1 MKNRLFYLLSA
12 GLFWLAFFFVFRLLF
27 VLYQWDLLEGQS
39 FFEIAKAFVSGA
51 RHDLSLMGYILL
63 LSGLIL
69 TVTFWLPAKKLKG
82 LFTVIYSVVG
92 LIFIMILIPNLE
104 LYRNWGFHLD
114 ATVLSYLKTPKEAMA
129 STTLSTHLLLFV
141 LFILTSTASYICLRK
156 FVIVKLEKIKPI
168 NYKWIPVLLFI
179 TAGMI
184 IPIRGGFGIAPMNVG
199 FVYFSQSTFA
209 NHAAVNPVWNFSYSL
224 KKIGKDGKQFK
235 FLKEDQL
242 KSTIAGLKC
251 NPNSDRLQVIKAKK
265 PNVVVVMLESF
276 TSKAIGSLGGY
287 QGATPNFDELTKE
300 GVLFSN
306 FYAIGDRSKIGIV
319 GLLSGYP
326 SLPQRSVISYTKKT
340 QSIPSLCRKFTK
352 QNYSSAFYY
361 GGDIRFANINSYLM
375 NTGFDRL
382 VTMFDFSEDLYNSK
396 WGVHDEYVFERLLKD
411 IKSETKPFFKVYFTL
426 SSHEPFDVPM
436 EKVIKGNS
444 EDERFLNSV
453 NYTDKCL
460 GKFIADFKKTEAWE
474 NTILILVADHGTRY
488 IDKSVPSDFIKYQIP
503 MLWLGGALNQKN
515 LVVDK
520 FGCQPDMANTLLSQ
534 LDINADEF
542 IFGKDLLAAD
552 QKGYAYFDY
561 NNGFGYIDEKE
572 RSVFDLTSNKYV
584 HEEGESANNRENWKA
599 LLQYLNEDFMAR

>member
-12 GLFWLAFFFVFRLLF
+12 GLFWVAFFFLFRF
-27 VLYQWDLLEGQS
+27 IFILYQWDLLEGES
-39 FFEIAKAFVSGA
+39 FFEIAKAFISGA

-69 TVTFWLPAKKLKG
+69 TLTFWLPAKKLRG

-129 STTLSTHLLLFV
+129 STTLATHLILWV
-141 LFILTSTASYICLRK
+141 LFILIATVSYYFLRR
-156 FVIVKLEKIKPI
+156 FVIRKLNQIEPI

-179 TAGMI
+179 TASMI

-209 NHAAVNPVWNFSYSL
+209 NHVAVNPVWNFSYSL
-224 KKIGKDGKQFK
+224 KKIGKDDKQFIFMK
-235 FLKEDQL
+235 DNQLNSILSELKMQPDTTRQ
-242 KSTIAGLKC
+242 
-251 NPNSDRLQVIKAKK
+251 QVVKTKK

-287 QGATPNFDELTKE
+287 QGATPNFDALTKE
-300 GVLFSN
+300 GILFSN

-326 SLPQRSVISYTKKT
+326 SLPQRSVIAYTKKT
-340 QSIPSLCRKFTK
+340 QSIPSLCKRFTA

-361 GGDIRFANINSYLM
+361 GGDIRFANMNSYFM
-375 NTGFDRL
+375 NTGFERL

-396 WGVHDEYVFERLLKD
+396 WGVHDENLFDYLLTD
-411 IKSETKPFFKVYFTL
+411 IKKETKPFFKVFFTL

-436 EKVIKGNS
+436 ETAIKGNS

-453 NYTDKCL
+453 YYTDKCL
-460 GKFIADFKKTEAWE
+460 GNFIADFKKTEAWE

-488 IDKSVPSDFIKYQIP
+488 IDKSLPSDFIKYQIP
-503 MLWLGGALNQKN
+503 MLWLGGALNQKGI
-515 LVVDK
+515 VIDK
-520 FGCQPDMANTLLSQ
+520 IGCQPDMANTLLSQ
-534 LDINADEF
+534 LDMNADEF
-542 IFGKDLLAAD
+542 IFGKDLLNAN

-561 NNGFGYIDEKE
+561 NNGFGYIDENE
-572 RSVFDLTSNKYV
+572 RSVFDLTSNKYI
-584 HEEGESANNRENWKA
+584 HEEGISSNGRENWKA
-599 LLQYLNEDFMAR
+599 LLQFINKDFVTR